1 MFRFFTIKKWYLWSW
16 VGSLIILSSLW
27 VQVKIDVKINEWFGE
42 FYDMIQ
48 KALGAPNA
56 ITIDEYWASLFSFI
70 TLAAM
75 YVGVAVIVSY
85 FTSHYLF
92 RWRTAMVEYYHSVYE
107 KARKIEGASQ
117 RVQEDTIKFSRIMES
132 LGTSL
137 IEAIMILVEFMPIL
151 FGLSIGIPIFFFG
164 DWDYGLIVGALIWS
178 VGGTI
183 FLIVLGLI
191 LRLVGVEY
199 DLQKKEAAYRKI
211 LVIAEDDGTIRPK
224 TIEEYWSSL
233 LSFIILAALYVGV
246 AVLISFF
253 TSHYLFRWRTAMV
266 EWYHSVYDR
275 ARKIEGASQRV
286 QEDTIKFS
294 RIMESLGTSFIE
306 AIMILVEF
314 MPILFG
320 LSIGIPIF
328 FFGDWDYGLIVG
340 ALIWSVGGTIF
351 LILLGLILRL
361 VGVEYDLQK
370 KEAAYRKILVIAEDD
385 GTVRPKTIEELF
397 DGVRSIHFLSYIRYL
412 YFNIGRIAYLQAN
425 VLSAYVFLAPAIV
438 AGAVTLGVMQQIIRA
453 FGRVEGSM
461 QYILK
466 AWPTIIELAS
476 VYKRLR
482 EFESKI
488 NQEELIDE
496 KV

>member
-16 VGSLIILSSLW
+16 IGSLIILSSLW

-48 KALGAPNA
+48 KALGKPNA
-56 ITIDEYWASLFSFI
+56 ITIEEYWASLFSFI
-70 TLAAM
+70 VLAAM

-164 DWDYGLIVGALIWS
+164 DWEYGLIVGALLWS
-178 VGGTI
+178 IGGTI
-183 FLIVLGLI
+183 FLVILGLI

-224 TIEEYWSSL
+224 S
-233 LSFIILAALYVGV
+233 
-246 AVLISFF
+246 
-253 TSHYLFRWRTAMV
+253 
-266 EWYHSVYDR
+266 
-275 ARKIEGASQRV
+275 
-286 QEDTIKFS
+286 
-294 RIMESLGTSFIE
+294 
-306 AIMILVEF
+306 
-314 MPILFG
+314 
-320 LSIGIPIF
+320 
-328 FFGDWDYGLIVG
+328 
-340 ALIWSVGGTIF
+340 
-351 LILLGLILRL
+351 
-361 VGVEYDLQK
+361 
-370 KEAAYRKILVIAEDD
+370 
-385 GTVRPKTIEELF
+385 IEELF
-397 DGVRSIHFLSYIRYL
+397 DDVRSIHFLSYIRYL

-482 EFESKI
+482 EFEYKLD
-488 NQEELIDE
+488 NEEISE
-496 KV
+496 KLKT